1 MSKTN
6 YTGLPTGTKVFTMGV
21 YDTKTKQKIKDIGG
35 ITANSISKQ
44 LLKYFDKDIFLIV
57 VPQKIIK

>member
-1 MSKTN
+1 MSRTN
-6 YTGLPTGTKVFTMGV
+6 YNVIPSGTKVFTMGI
-21 YDTKTKQKIKDIGG
+21 YDTKTKEKIKSIGG

-44 LLKYFDKDIFLIV
+44 LLKYFDKDIFLII

>member
-6 YTGLPTGTKVFTMGV
+6 YNVMPSGAKVFTIGI
-21 YDTKTKQKIKDIGG
+21 YNTKTKEKIKSVGG